1 LFCFSLKKKDAHW
14 KIKILPGKCRKI
26 PNSHNQRAHN
36 QDSESDSLW
45 LPRNGMMAT
54 TDTPSSS
61 MIPFADRVNEIH
73 QDLVIWIAID
83 GILMVCIFSGNIL
96 TIIAVWYYRRLQWLI
111 SNLFVLSLAISDI
124 FVGLTLPY
132 HLAFYMGVDLG
143 RHKHLCL
150 LRFFVLIIACSVSIW
165 NLIAI
170 AVDRYIAICYPLHYT
185 RLMTK
190 RTALTIL
197 GFGWCLAISIATIP
211 LIWNKWETAQ
221 ECEFDELLHPWYV
234 AGVITP
240 IFSVVWLC
248 LFVVYWRI
256 WREASKHAKQ
266 LRAHGGASE
275 RSSSDWKSVQV
286 VLLIMGCFTFC
297 WIPYF
302 VVVLTQIFAFVEDSS
317 PTLYKAAF
325 SLAMANSMMNP
336 IIYAWKNT
344 HFRHAFKQLLTCHK
358 PVVPLDVATGG
369 GSFQMA
375 TAKSCPEITTTSLD
389 PIGTLGPAVST
400 ITNHS
405 SLASVSTVT
414 PVPASEPGRFESLLV
429 LSQLAGGDLVRTAD
443 ITANTTIRV
452 SLSNEELPSM
462 VREGPT
468 SSNPPEV
475 STDTVTTSPFPPT
488 KSGGASSNASTH
500 IIAGNIII
508 NNFNLYDQVRME
520 RLLRCEWTTNSANGT
535 AESPSDPGT
544 TDIPTTEHEV
554 AKNVTKL

>member
-1 LFCFSLKKKDAHW
+1 
-14 KIKILPGKCRKI
+14 
-26 PNSHNQRAHN
+26 
-36 QDSESDSLW
+36 
-45 LPRNGMMAT
+45 MAT
-54 TDTPSSS
+54 AEVPSSS
-61 MIPFADRVNEIH
+61 SVIPFVDRVNEIH
-73 QDLVIWIAID
+73 KDLVIWIAID

-143 RHKHLCL
+143 RQKHLCL

-358 PVVPLDVATGG
+358 PVVPLAAANGA
-369 GSFQMA
+369 GSHELA
-375 TAKSCPEITTTSLD
+375 TAKSYPDHHTTGSLD
-389 PIGTLGPAVST
+389 PIGTAGPAPST
-400 ITNHS
+400 LTAHS
-405 SLASVSTVT
+405 SLASVATIVP
-414 PVPASEPGRFESLLV
+414 PVPPTEPGRFESLV
-429 LSQLAGGDLVRTAD
+429 LISQQLAGTGDLVRSAD
-443 ITANTTIRV
+443 ITANATIRV
-452 SLSNEELPSM
+452 SLSNEELPAM
-462 VREGPT
+462 VGGRGGDCST
-468 SSNPPEV
+468 GNPPEGHTTTV
-475 STDTVTTSPFPPT
+475 PADTLTTSPFPPL
-488 KSGGASSNASTH
+488 KSVASGGTASMSTH

-508 NNFNLYDQVRME
+508 NNFNLYDQARME
-520 RLLRCEWTTNSANGT
+520 RLLRCEMTAASPPNGT
-535 AESPSDPGT
+535 EPMAQPQGAEVP
-544 TDIPTTEHEV
+544 PTGQEV
-554 AKNVTKL
+554 LTNVTKL

>member
-1 LFCFSLKKKDAHW
+1 MASAVTVASASGSLVV
-14 KIKILPGKCRKI
+14 
-26 PNSHNQRAHN
+26 
-36 QDSESDSLW
+36 
-45 LPRNGMMAT
+45 
-54 TDTPSSS
+54 
-61 MIPFADRVNEIH
+61 FADRVNEIH
-73 QDLVIWIAID
+73 KDLVIWIAID
-83 GILMVCIFSGNIL
+83 GVLMVCIFSGNIL

-197 GFGWCLAISIATIP
+197 GFGWCLAIAIATIP
-211 LIWNKWETAQ
+211 LIWNKWDTAQ

-266 LRAHGGASE
+266 LRAHGGALE

-358 PVVPLDVATGG
+358 PVVPPLAAPDAEAYELGGAG
-369 GSFQMA
+369 GSGQTPTGSGAAESVFGH
-375 TAKSCPEITTTSLD
+375 PEPKQEPPSAAQRTCS
-389 PIGTLGPAVST
+389 S
-400 ITNHS
+400 S
-405 SLASVSTVT
+405 SLADDPAAMVTAATATLTNHGSLASLSSTVT
-414 PVPASEPGRFESLLV
+414 TVACPPSDHSTPHHHGMVMVISQQPGSGTVPGGR
-429 LSQLAGGDLVRTAD
+429 AA
-443 ITANTTIRV
+443 TIR
-452 SLSNEELPSM
+452 LSIPGADEHA
-462 VREGPT
+462 
-468 SSNPPEV
+468 
-475 STDTVTTSPFPPT
+475 SPFPAPT
-488 KSGGASSNASTH
+488 GPPALVTGCNTLADSNARSPVPTH

-508 NNFNLYDQVRME
+508 NNFNLYDQARME
-520 RLLRCEWTTNSANGT
+520 RLLRCEWSSMATERPPNQTAAELHQPPQSAP
-535 AESPSDPGT
+535 AQSSPSDSDGPGT
-544 TDIPTTEHEV
+544 HEQ
-554 AKNVTKL
+554 AFSETKL

>member
-1 LFCFSLKKKDAHW
+1 MANGADMM
-14 KIKILPGKCRKI
+14 PG
-26 PNSHNQRAHN
+26 
-36 QDSESDSLW
+36 
-45 LPRNGMMAT
+45 
-54 TDTPSSS
+54 SSV
-61 MIPFADRVNEIH
+61 IPFVDRVNEIH
-73 QDLVIWIAID
+73 KDLVIWIAID

-143 RHKHLCL
+143 RQKHLCL

-211 LIWNKWETAQ
+211 LIWNKWDTAQ

-358 PVVPLDVATGG
+358 PVVPLDVANGV
-369 GSFQMA
+369 GSFEMG
-375 TAKSCPEITTTSLD
+375 TAKSCPEITTESFDPVGGMIGAAAATSS
-389 PIGTLGPAVST
+389 TL
-400 ITNHS
+400 TNHS
-405 SLASVSTVT
+405 SLASVSTVAT
-414 PVPASEPGRFESLLV
+414 VPAAEPGRFESV
-429 LSQLAGGDLVRTAD
+429 VVISQLAGGDRVRSAD

-462 VREGPT
+462 A
-468 SSNPPEV
+468 SNRDGSIQTNAPEV
-475 STDTVTTSPFPPT
+475 QSSVTSDPPATSPFPPT
-488 KSGGASSNASTH
+488 KSSSASTNVSTH

-508 NNFNLYDQVRME
+508 NNFNLYDQARME
-520 RLLRCEWTTNSANGT
+520 RLLRQEWTASAANGT
-535 AESPSDPGT
+535 AEGTDPIIVAQVPEREI
-544 TDIPTTEHEV
+544 IPTKQQEV
-554 AKNVTKL
+554 AVNVTKL

>member
-1 LFCFSLKKKDAHW
+1 
-14 KIKILPGKCRKI
+14 
-26 PNSHNQRAHN
+26 
-36 QDSESDSLW
+36 
-45 LPRNGMMAT
+45 MAT
-54 TDTPSSS
+54 TADAASSS
-61 MIPFADRVNEIH
+61 SSSSIIPFVDRVNEIH
-73 QDLVIWIAID
+73 KDLVIWIAID

-143 RHKHLCL
+143 RQKHLCL

-275 RSSSDWKSVQV
+275 RSSSDWN
-286 VLLIMGCFTFC
+286 
-297 WIPYF
+297 
-302 VVVLTQIFAFVEDSS
+302 S

-344 HFRHAFKQLLTCHK
+344 HFRYAFKQLLTCHK
-358 PVVPLDVATGG
+358 PVVPPAAANGAAP
-369 GSFQMA
+369 SFELPA
-375 TAKSCPEITTTSLD
+375 AKSCPDYHLTTGCSHD
-389 PIGTLGPAVST
+389 AVGPAGPVPST
-400 ITNHS
+400 LTAHS
-405 SLASVSTVT
+405 SLASVSTIAP
-414 PVPASEPGRFESLLV
+414 PVLPPVEPGRYESLVL
-429 LSQLAGGDLVRTAD
+429 LSQQLTD
-443 ITANTTIRV
+443 ITASATIRV
-452 SLSNEELPSM
+452 SLSSEELPAMAQLSPEAHAAT
-462 VREGPT
+462 VV
-468 SSNPPEV
+468 PPE
-475 STDTVTTSPFPPT
+475 TRAASPKP
-488 KSGGASSNASTH
+488 TH

-508 NNFNLYDQVRME
+508 NNFNLYDQARIE
-520 RLLRCEWTTNSANGT
+520 RLLRCEMT
-535 AESPSDPGT
+535 ATSGGAPNETPEPTGHHQPPGA
-544 TDIPTTEHEV
+544 EV
-554 AKNVTKL
+554 PLTQAPQEVVMNVTKL

>member
-1 LFCFSLKKKDAHW
+1 MALLRD
-14 KIKILPGKCRKI
+14 GV
-26 PNSHNQRAHN
+26 
-36 QDSESDSLW
+36 
-45 LPRNGMMAT
+45 MAT
-54 TDTPSSS
+54 TDIPSSS

-73 QDLVIWIAID
+73 QDLVIWITID

-358 PVVPLDVATGG
+358 PVVPLEVANGV
-369 GSFQMA
+369 GSLELA
-375 TAKSCPEITTTSLD
+375 AAKSCPEIATESMEN
-389 PIGTLGPAVST
+389 IGTHRAATSIL
-400 ITNHS
+400 TNHS

-414 PVPASEPGRFESLLV
+414 PVPSSEPGRFESLVV
-429 LSQLAGGDLVRTAD
+429 LAQLAGGELVRSTD

-452 SLSNEELPSM
+452 SLSNEELPAM
-462 VREGPT
+462 VSNREGPGIPA
-468 SSNPPEV
+468 NPPDV
-475 STDTVTTSPFPPT
+475 TSDTLTTSPFPPA
-488 KSGGASSNASTH
+488 KSGNASTH

-508 NNFNLYDQVRME
+508 NNFNLYDQARMA
-520 RLLRCEWTTNSANGT
+520 RLLRCEWANSTPNGT
-535 AESPSDPGT
+535 AENSADTARPPMGT
-544 TDIPTTEHEV
+544 MAQPPETDTPLTEQEV
-554 AKNVTKL
+554 AQNVTKL

>member
-1 LFCFSLKKKDAHW
+1 
-14 KIKILPGKCRKI
+14 
-26 PNSHNQRAHN
+26 
-36 QDSESDSLW
+36 
-45 LPRNGMMAT
+45 M
-54 TDTPSSS
+54 SSS
-61 MIPFADRVNEIH
+61 VMAASASNLVVYADRVNEIH
-73 QDLVIWIAID
+73 KDLVIWIAID

-197 GFGWCLAISIATIP
+197 GFGWSLAISIATIP
-211 LIWNKWETAQ
+211 LIWNKWDTAE

-266 LRAHGGASE
+266 LRAHGGALE
-275 RSSSDWKSVQV
+275 RSSDWKSVQV

-302 VVVLTQIFAFVEDSS
+302 VVILTQIFAFVENSS

-358 PVVPLDVATGG
+358 PVVPNLAALGGESYELDGAQTGADGAAG
-369 GSFQMA
+369 GVEDTGPKDPAQVNPTSLARPTCSSTVQSEADDPAAMMTTA
-375 TAKSCPEITTTSLD
+375 TATF
-389 PIGTLGPAVST
+389 
-400 ITNHS
+400 TNHS
-405 SLASVSTVT
+405 SLASLASTVT
-414 PVPASEPGRFESLLV
+414 TLPPLPDRTGAPHHHEMVMVISQPGSDV
-429 LSQLAGGDLVRTAD
+429 GCSGA
-443 ITANTTIRV
+443 TIRLSV
-452 SLSNEELPSM
+452 SPEERSM
-462 VREGPT
+462 PDGM
-468 SSNPPEV
+468 
-475 STDTVTTSPFPPT
+475 VTHLASPFPPPKGPVKVVAPT
-488 KSGGASSNASTH
+488 PAVSPVPPPPTH

-508 NNFNLYDQVRME
+508 NNFNLYDQARME
-520 RLLRCEWTTNSANGT
+520 RLLRCEWTTTNAAGC
-535 AESPSDPGT
+535 ESSSEKSTTNIAGEPSTSNETQQHTPDVIET
-544 TDIPTTEHEV
+544 QEQ
-554 AKNVTKL
+554 TKL

>member
-1 LFCFSLKKKDAHW
+1 
-14 KIKILPGKCRKI
+14 
-26 PNSHNQRAHN
+26 
-36 QDSESDSLW
+36 
-45 LPRNGMMAT
+45 MMAT
-54 TDTPSSS
+54 TDTPSSIV
-61 MIPFADRVNEIH
+61 IPFADRVNEIH

-358 PVVPLDVATGG
+358 PVVPLDVAAGG
-369 GSFQMA
+369 GSFQLA
-375 TAKSCPEITTTSLD
+375 TAKSCPEITTDSLD
-389 PIGTLGPAVST
+389 PIGTLGVAPST
-400 ITNHS
+400 LTNHS

-414 PVPASEPGRFESLLV
+414 PVASSEPAGRFESLVV
-429 LSQLAGGDLVRTAD
+429 LSQLAGGELVRSAD

-462 VREGPT
+462 VSNREGGPNA
-468 SSNPPEV
+468 SNPPEV
-475 STDTVTTSPFPPT
+475 ATDNLTASPFPPT
-488 KSGGASSNASTH
+488 KSGCTSANASTH

-520 RLLRCEWTTNSANGT
+520 RLLRREWTASTANGT
-535 AESPSDPGT
+535 AESPSDPITTVMGSST
-544 TDIPTTEHEV
+544 NLPETDIPTTEQEV

>member
-1 LFCFSLKKKDAHW
+1 MANVADMM
-14 KIKILPGKCRKI
+14 PG
-26 PNSHNQRAHN
+26 
-36 QDSESDSLW
+36 
-45 LPRNGMMAT
+45 
-54 TDTPSSS
+54 SSV
-61 MIPFADRVNEIH
+61 IPFADRVNEIH
-73 QDLVIWIAID
+73 KDLVIWIAID

-143 RHKHLCL
+143 RQKHLCL

-211 LIWNKWETAQ
+211 LIWNKWDTAQ

-358 PVVPLDVATGG
+358 PVVPLDVTNGG
-369 GSFQMA
+369 GSFEMA
-375 TAKSCPEITTTSLD
+375 TAKSCPDITTESFDPVGGMIGAGAATSS
-389 PIGTLGPAVST
+389 TL
-400 ITNHS
+400 TNHS

-414 PVPASEPGRFESLLV
+414 PVPSAEPGRFESV
-429 LSQLAGGDLVRTAD
+429 VVISQLTGGDRVRSAD

-452 SLSNEELPSM
+452 SLSSEELPSM
-462 VREGPT
+462 V
-468 SSNPPEV
+468 SNKDESILAHVPEAQPSVQSDPPAM
-475 STDTVTTSPFPPT
+475 SPFSPL
-488 KSGGASSNASTH
+488 KSSSSASNNVSTH

-520 RLLRCEWTTNSANGT
+520 RLLRQEWSTNTANGT
-535 AESPSDPGT
+535 AEGA
-544 TDIPTTEHEV
+544 TDPTTVTQVPERDVTPTDQEL
-554 AKNVTKL
+554 AINLTKL

>member
-1 LFCFSLKKKDAHW
+1 MVVVGE
-14 KIKILPGKCRKI
+14 LPTIAQAGLV
-26 PNSHNQRAHN
+26 A
-36 QDSESDSLW
+36 
-45 LPRNGMMAT
+45 
-54 TDTPSSS
+54 
-61 MIPFADRVNEIH
+61 FADRVNEIH
-73 QDLVIWIAID
+73 KDLVIWIAID

-143 RHKHLCL
+143 RQKHLCL

-170 AVDRYIAICYPLHYT
+170 AVDRYIAICYPLHYA
-185 RLMTK
+185 RVMTK

-197 GFGWCLAISIATIP
+197 GFGWCLAIAIATIP

-266 LRAHGGASE
+266 LRAHGRASE

-302 VVVLTQIFAFVEDSS
+302 VVVLTQIFAFVENSS

-358 PVVPLDVATGG
+358 PVVPVPVTAPAIPSNTVVGPGSGAASFEMVTKVELDGV
-369 GSFQMA
+369 
-375 TAKSCPEITTTSLD
+375 TS
-389 PIGTLGPAVST
+389 GPLPVGNLTS
-400 ITNHS
+400 HS
-405 SLASVSTVT
+405 SLASVADPPTT
-414 PVPASEPGRFESLLV
+414 PGRFESV
-429 LSQLAGGDLVRTAD
+429 VVISQLAGSGGNHGANGGEHIRP
-443 ITANTTIRV
+443 ANTTIRL
-452 SLSNEELPSM
+452 SLSNDELPAM
-462 VREGPT
+462 VTGTRE
-468 SSNPPEV
+468 PPAG
-475 STDTVTTSPFPPT
+475 S
-488 KSGGASSNASTH
+488 SGGETPRLSPAPSTH
-500 IIAGNIII
+500 IIAGSIII
-508 NNFNLYDQVRME
+508 NNFNLYDQARVE
-520 RLLRCEWTTNSANGT
+520 RLLRREWATTSTPGSAEGT
-535 AESPSDPGT
+535 EVPSINTSDT
-544 TDIPTTEHEV
+544 QLV
-554 AKNVTKL
+554 SATKL

>member
-1 LFCFSLKKKDAHW
+1 MNAV
-14 KIKILPGKCRKI
+14 G
-26 PNSHNQRAHN
+26 
-36 QDSESDSLW
+36 
-45 LPRNGMMAT
+45 GG
-54 TDTPSSS
+54 
-61 MIPFADRVNEIH
+61 IPFADRVNEIH
-73 QDLVIWIAID
+73 KDLVIWIVID

-143 RHKHLCL
+143 RQKHLCL

-185 RLMTK
+185 SLMTK
-190 RTALTIL
+190 RMALTIL

-240 IFSVVWLC
+240 IFSVVWVC

-266 LRAHGGASE
+266 LRAHGGSSE

-358 PVVPLDVATGG
+358 PVVPVDPVTAVGAGG
-369 GSFQMA
+369 GVPGTTGSVFELA
-375 TAKSCPEITTTSLD
+375 TAGKSCPDAAAVGAATS
-389 PIGTLGPAVST
+389 TL
-400 ITNHS
+400 TNHS
-405 SLASVSTVT
+405 SLASVSTV
-414 PVPASEPGRFESLLV
+414 ASEPGRYESV
-429 LSQLAGGDLVRTAD
+429 VVISQPAGSTDRTVAN
-443 ITANTTIRV
+443 TATTIRL
-452 SLSNEELPSM
+452 SLSNEELPAMAS
-462 VREGPT
+462 E
-468 SSNPPEV
+468 E
-475 STDTVTTSPFPPT
+475 TSPCPPRP
-488 KSGGASSNASTH
+488 KSGNSTGGNTH

-508 NNFNLYDQVRME
+508 NNFNLYDQARME
-520 RLLRCEWTTNSANGT
+520 RLLRCEWTTSTNSANGGLGEGGADPT
-535 AESPSDPGT
+535 ATPVQNS
-544 TDIPTTEHEV
+544 
-554 AKNVTKL
+554 VTKL

>member
-1 LFCFSLKKKDAHW
+1 MD
-14 KIKILPGKCRKI
+14 
-26 PNSHNQRAHN
+26 
-36 QDSESDSLW
+36 
-45 LPRNGMMAT
+45 T
-54 TDTPSSS
+54 TGGVGV
-61 MIPFADRVNEIH
+61 PFADRVNEIH
-73 QDLVIWIAID
+73 KDLVIWIVID
-83 GILMVCIFSGNIL
+83 GVLMVCIFGGNIL

-111 SNLFVLSLAISDI
+111 SNLFVLSLAVSDI

-143 RHKHLCL
+143 RQKHLCL

-185 RLMTK
+185 SVMTK

-211 LIWNKWETAQ
+211 LIWNKWDTAQ

-266 LRAHGGASE
+266 LRAHGGSSE

-358 PVVPLDVATGG
+358 PVVPVVAPVPTACTPAPTGPFELATG
-369 GSFQMA
+369 
-375 TAKSCPEITTTSLD
+375 KSCPEVTATVGAAAS
-389 PIGTLGPAVST
+389 TL
-400 ITNHS
+400 TNHS
-405 SLASVSTVT
+405 SLASVSTVAS
-414 PVPASEPGRFESLLV
+414 VPPDAPGRFESV
-429 LSQLAGGDLVRTAD
+429 VVISQLADTTSA
-443 ITANTTIRV
+443 TTIRL
-452 SLSNEELPSM
+452 SLSNEELPAMATQPDGSGTA
-462 VREGPT
+462 E
-468 SSNPPEV
+468 
-475 STDTVTTSPFPPT
+475 TSPFPPPRAGT
-488 KSGGASSNASTH
+488 VPTH

-508 NNFNLYDQVRME
+508 NNFNLYDQARME
-520 RLLRCEWTTNSANGT
+520 RLLRCEVR
-535 AESPSDPGT
+535 
-544 TDIPTTEHEV
+544 PTPEPDV
-554 AKNVTKL
+554 PMSVTKL

>member
-1 LFCFSLKKKDAHW
+1 
-14 KIKILPGKCRKI
+14 
-26 PNSHNQRAHN
+26 
-36 QDSESDSLW
+36 
-45 LPRNGMMAT
+45 MA
-54 TDTPSSS
+54 SAVMAASAS
-61 MIPFADRVNEIH
+61 NLVVYADRVNEIH
-73 QDLVIWIAID
+73 KDLVIWIAID

-197 GFGWCLAISIATIP
+197 GFGWSLAISIATIP
-211 LIWNKWETAQ
+211 LIWNKWDTAQ

-266 LRAHGGASE
+266 LRAHGGALE
-275 RSSSDWKSVQV
+275 RSSDWKSVQV

-302 VVVLTQIFAFVEDSS
+302 VVILTQIFAFVENSS

-358 PVVPLDVATGG
+358 PVVPNLAALGGESYELDGAQTGADGVCEADDPAAMVA
-369 GSFQMA
+369 SA
-375 TAKSCPEITTTSLD
+375 TATF
-389 PIGTLGPAVST
+389 
-400 ITNHS
+400 TNHS
-405 SLASVSTVT
+405 SLASLASTVT
-414 PVPASEPGRFESLLV
+414 TLPPLPDRTGAPHHHDVVMVISQPGTDVGCSG
-429 LSQLAGGDLVRTAD
+429 A
-443 ITANTTIRV
+443 TIRLSV
-452 SLSNEELPSM
+452 SPEELSM
-462 VREGPT
+462 PEGM
-468 SSNPPEV
+468 
-475 STDTVTTSPFPPT
+475 VTHLASPFPPPKAPVKLVT
-488 KSGGASSNASTH
+488 PTPAVSPVPPLPTH

-508 NNFNLYDQVRME
+508 NNFNLYDQARME
-520 RLLRCEWTTNSANGT
+520 RLLRCEWTTTNAAGCESSNEKSTANSAGEPSTSQPNEPQQQT
-535 AESPSDPGT
+535 ADVIATQEQ
-544 TDIPTTEHEV
+544 
-554 AKNVTKL
+554 TKL

>member
-1 LFCFSLKKKDAHW
+1 MANVAD
-14 KIKILPGKCRKI
+14 
-26 PNSHNQRAHN
+26 
-36 QDSESDSLW
+36 
-45 LPRNGMMAT
+45 MM
-54 TDTPSSS
+54 PSSS
-61 MIPFADRVNEIH
+61 VIPFVDRVNEIH
-73 QDLVIWIAID
+73 KDLVIWIAID

-143 RHKHLCL
+143 RQKHLCL

-211 LIWNKWETAQ
+211 LIWNKWDTAQ
-221 ECEFDELLHPWYV
+221 ECEFDELLHPWFV

-275 RSSSDWKSVQV
+275 RSSSDWKSVQVGTITITKTYGRRLTIVFLTQV

-358 PVVPLDVATGG
+358 PVLPVDVANGG
-369 GSFQMA
+369 GSFEMA
-375 TAKSCPEITTTSLD
+375 TAKSCPEITTESFDPVGGMLGAAAATSS
-389 PIGTLGPAVST
+389 TL
-400 ITNHS
+400 TNHS

-414 PVPASEPGRFESLLV
+414 PVPAAEPGRFESV
-429 LSQLAGGDLVRTAD
+429 VVISQLAGGDRVRSAD

-462 VREGPT
+462 VSNKEG
-468 SSNPPEV
+468 SNPVNAPEV
-475 STDTVTTSPFPPT
+475 QPSIISDPCTTSPFPPI
-488 KSGGASSNASTH
+488 KSCSASTNVSTH

-508 NNFNLYDQVRME
+508 NNFNLYDQARME
-520 RLLRCEWTTNSANGT
+520 RLLRQEWTASAANGT
-535 AESPSDPGT
+535 AEGATEPAVATHVPEREL
-544 TDIPTTEHEV
+544 IPTDQEV
-554 AKNVTKL
+554 SLNVTKL

>member
-1 LFCFSLKKKDAHW
+1 
-14 KIKILPGKCRKI
+14 
-26 PNSHNQRAHN
+26 
-36 QDSESDSLW
+36 
-45 LPRNGMMAT
+45 MAT
-54 TDTPSSS
+54 ITGAPTADIPSSVV
-61 MIPFADRVNEIH
+61 IPFVDRVNEIH
-73 QDLVIWIAID
+73 KDLVIWIAID
-83 GILMVCIFSGNIL
+83 GVLMVCIFSGNIL

-143 RHKHLCL
+143 RQKHLCL

-275 RSSSDWKSVQV
+275 RYSSDWKSVQV

-358 PVVPLDVATGG
+358 PVVPLAAGAAGTA
-369 GSFQMA
+369 GSFELA
-375 TAKSCPEITTTSLD
+375 TAKSCPEGLD
-389 PIGTLGPAVST
+389 APPNGSM
-400 ITNHS
+400 
-405 SLASVSTVT
+405 ASVSTIA
-414 PVPASEPGRFESLLV
+414 PLPPAEPARFESLV
-429 LSQLAGGDLVRTAD
+429 LLSQQLAGTAADLTAS
-443 ITANTTIRV
+443 ATTIH
-452 SLSNEELPSM
+452 
-462 VREGPT
+462 
-468 SSNPPEV
+468 PPEGQSHEV
-475 STDTVTTSPFPPT
+475 HTSTATPLPAEGTAKPASCTAGGSGSSS
-488 KSGGASSNASTH
+488 SGGTGVSTH

-508 NNFNLYDQVRME
+508 NNFNLYDQARME
-520 RLLRCEWTTNSANGT
+520 RLLRCETTTSSTANGVATT
-535 AESPSDPGT
+535 ATTMREGPTEAGREGGRESSTARSLEPEAAVT
-544 TDIPTTEHEV
+544 
-554 AKNVTKL
+554 NVTKL

>member
-1 LFCFSLKKKDAHW
+1 
-14 KIKILPGKCRKI
+14 
-26 PNSHNQRAHN
+26 
-36 QDSESDSLW
+36 
-45 LPRNGMMAT
+45 MMDT
-54 TDTPSSS
+54 TDIPSSS
-61 MIPFADRVNEIH
+61 VIPFADRVNEIH

-211 LIWNKWETAQ
+211 LIWNKWDTAQ

-358 PVVPLDVATGG
+358 PVVPVDVANVG
-369 GSFQMA
+369 GSFELG
-375 TAKSCPEITTTSLD
+375 TAKSCPEITTESLD
-389 PIGTLGPAVST
+389 PGGQLGVAAST

-414 PVPASEPGRFESLLV
+414 PIPSSEPGRFESLVV
-429 LSQLAGGDLVRTAD
+429 LSQLAGGELVRS
-443 ITANTTIRV
+443 TANATIRV

-462 VREGPT
+462 ISNREGSIPA
-468 SSNPPEV
+468 NPPEV
-475 STDTVTTSPFPPT
+475 TPDTLTTSPYPPQL
-488 KSGGASSNASTH
+488 KSGSASSNGSTH

-508 NNFNLYDQVRME
+508 NNFNLYDQARME
-520 RLLRCEWTTNSANGT
+520 RLLRCEWAATAANGT
-535 AESPSDPGT
+535 AEAASETTTPSMGQPT
-544 TDIPTTEHEV
+544 CQLPETDTSLTEQEV

>member
-1 LFCFSLKKKDAHW
+1 
-14 KIKILPGKCRKI
+14 
-26 PNSHNQRAHN
+26 
-36 QDSESDSLW
+36 
-45 LPRNGMMAT
+45 MAT
-54 TDTPSSS
+54 TADAASSS
-61 MIPFADRVNEIH
+61 SSSSSIIPFVDRVNVIH
-73 QDLVIWIAID
+73 KDLVIWIAID

-143 RHKHLCL
+143 RQKHLCL

-344 HFRHAFKQLLTCHK
+344 HFRYAFKQLLTCHK
-358 PVVPLDVATGG
+358 PVVPPAVGANGAAP
-369 GSFQMA
+369 SFELPA
-375 TAKSCPEITTTSLD
+375 AKSCPEHHLTTGCSHD
-389 PIGTLGPAVST
+389 AVGPAGPVPAT
-400 ITNHS
+400 LTAHS
-405 SLASVSTVT
+405 SLASVSTIAP
-414 PVPASEPGRFESLLV
+414 PVLPPPVEPGRYESLVL
-429 LSQLAGGDLVRTAD
+429 LSQQLTD
-443 ITANTTIRV
+443 ITASATIRV
-452 SLSNEELPSM
+452 SLSSEELPAMAQLSPEAHAAT
-462 VREGPT
+462 VV
-468 SSNPPEV
+468 PPE
-475 STDTVTTSPFPPT
+475 TRAASPKP
-488 KSGGASSNASTH
+488 TH

-508 NNFNLYDQVRME
+508 NNFNLYDQARIE
-520 RLLRCEWTTNSANGT
+520 RLLRCEMT
-535 AESPSDPGT
+535 ATSGGAPNE
-544 TDIPTTEHEV
+544 TTEPTGNHQPPGAEV
-554 AKNVTKL
+554 PPTQVPQEVVMNVTKL